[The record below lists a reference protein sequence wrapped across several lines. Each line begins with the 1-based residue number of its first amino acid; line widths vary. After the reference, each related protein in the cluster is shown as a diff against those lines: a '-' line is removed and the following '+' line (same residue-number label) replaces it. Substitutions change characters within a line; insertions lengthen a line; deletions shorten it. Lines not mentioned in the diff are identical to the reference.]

1 MASGRTNAGGVR
13 LPVLGNPAGPAQI
26 LSGYEAINA
35 DGEVITGSIPSQ
47 GAQTITPGTS
57 AKTIAAGRYL
67 SGTQTIA
74 GDTDLV
80 PGNIRSG
87 VNIFGVSGTVQAM
100 ETGTISV
107 SSTNNRAMYIMWIEP
122 DSYHSTQLANGD
134 SMTINDVVAPSFF
147 AIRGVSF
154 SYSFDAE
161 LSGNLA
167 EVYKWAS
174 SAVYYFSGG
183 NATISITKQ
192 QP

>member
-1 MASGRTNAGGVR
+1 MASGRANAGGVR

-122 DSYHSTQLANGD
+122 DGYHSTQLANGD

-154 SYSFDAE
+154 AYSFDAE
-161 LSGNLA
+161 LSGLT
-167 EVYKWAS
+167 EVYKWSS

-183 NATISITKQ
+183 NATISITTQ